1 MNRLGNPLISIS
13 APLLI
18 LLAITGFLHR
28 EGKDKIQAI
37 PALVVG
43 SGLILTGG
51 VRRFLCFSR
60 YATKRGQNFHKVLA
74 KTAIMMMFLAVLES
88 SRERM
93 HT

>member
-18 LLAITGFLHR
+18 LLATLGLVHR

-43 SGLILTGG
+43 NGLVLTGA
-51 VRRFLCFSR
+51 VRRFRRRRML
-60 YATKRGQNFHKVLA
+60 
-74 KTAIMMMFLAVLES
+74 FLEIQKD
-88 SRERM
+88 M
-93 HT
+93 NDQDC

>member
-18 LLAITGFLHR
+18 LLAIAGFLHR

-51 VRRFLCFSR
+51 VRRFRRRRMLFHEI
-60 YATKRGQNFHKVLA
+60 KKDMNGQNF
-74 KTAIMMMFLAVLES
+74 
-88 SRERM
+88 
-93 HT
+93 

>member
-43 SGLILTGG
+43 SGLVLTGAG
-51 VRRFLCFSR
+51 RRYRRRRMLFQEI
-60 YATKRGQNFHKVLA
+60 KKDMNDQNV
-74 KTAIMMMFLAVLES
+74 
-88 SRERM
+88 
-93 HT
+93 

>member
-1 MNRLGNPLISIS
+1 MKRSGNPLISIS

-43 SGLILTGG
+43 SGLVFAGA
-51 VRRFLCFSR
+51 VRRFRRRRMLFIEIKKR
-60 YATKRGQNFHKVLA
+60 Y
-74 KTAIMMMFLAVLES
+74 E
-88 SRERM
+88 
-93 HT
+93 

>member
-1 MNRLGNPLISIS
+1 MKRLGNPLISIS

-43 SGLILTGG
+43 SGLVLTGA
-51 VRRFLCFSR
+51 VRRFRRRRIL
-60 YATKRGQNFHKVLA
+60 
-74 KTAIMMMFLAVLES
+74 FLEIKKD
-88 SRERM
+88 M
-93 HT
+93 NNQTF

>member
-1 MNRLGNPLISIS
+1 MHRLGNPIISFS

-43 SGLILTGG
+43 SGLVLTGA
-51 VRRFLCFSR
+51 VRRF
-60 YATKRGQNFHKVLA
+60 KR
-74 KTAIMMMFLAVLES
+74 
-88 SRERM
+88 RRM
-93 HT
+93 LFTEIKKHVKDQDF

>member
-18 LLAITGFLHR
+18 LLAIIGVLHR

-51 VRRFLCFSR
+51 VRRFRRRRMLFLEI
-60 YATKRGQNFHKVLA
+60 KKNMNDQNY
-74 KTAIMMMFLAVLES
+74 
-88 SRERM
+88 
-93 HT
+93 

>member
-1 MNRLGNPLISIS
+1 MSRLGNPLISIS

-43 SGLILTGG
+43 SGLVFTGA
-51 VRRFLCFSR
+51 VRRFRRRRMLFLEI
-60 YATKRGQNFHKVLA
+60 KKDMNEQNF
-74 KTAIMMMFLAVLES
+74 
-88 SRERM
+88 
-93 HT
+93 

>member
-1 MNRLGNPLISIS
+1 MKRLGNPLISIS

-43 SGLILTGG
+43 SGLVLTGA
-51 VRRFLCFSR
+51 VRRFR
-60 YATKRGQNFHKVLA
+60 R
-74 KTAIMMMFLAVLES
+74 
-88 SRERM
+88 RRM
-93 HT
+93 LLIEMKKDMNEQKF